1 MNINNNF
8 INNAN
13 INKTSMHVLSPE
25 HINVILK
32 YADICT
38 PSKCNTKYSNEY
50 YLTNI
55 IHVLKDVVTWR
66 SLQILK
72 FENKPKNHYKTI
84 SKMHRLWSKCNVYNN
99 AFNEI
104 INSNSKCKITNN
116 LFIDGTLIINK
127 NGKESIGYG
136 CGESRKKKYTSITL
150 VCNNDVKPISILS
163 SKANTKIL
171 TKNNKT
177 KTIKTLPH
185 DSKSIESSI
194 SNINSN
200 KTYNLIGDSGY
211 LINEKRKALL
221 PKNVTIIAP
230 KRKNQKIKT
239 KENEKTHLKR
249 RYIVENMFAVIK
261 RYNKIHIR
269 RDSSISA
276 YMGFFMLGCIFII

>member
-1 MNINNNF
+1 M
-8 INNAN
+8 A
-13 INKTSMHVLSPE
+13 
-25 HINVILK
+25 
-32 YADICT
+32 A
-38 PSKCNTKYSNEY
+38 
-50 YLTNI
+50 
-55 IHVLKDVVTWR
+55 
-66 SLQILK
+66 
-72 FENKPKNHYKTI
+72 ENH
-84 SKMHRLWSKCNVYNN
+84 
-99 AFNEI
+99 E
-104 INSNSKCKITNN
+104 
-116 LFIDGTLIINK
+116 
-127 NGKESIGYG
+127 
-136 CGESRKKKYTSITL
+136 KKKYTSITL

-239 KENEKTHLKR
+239 TEHEKTHLKR

-261 RYNKIHIR
+261 RYNRIHIR